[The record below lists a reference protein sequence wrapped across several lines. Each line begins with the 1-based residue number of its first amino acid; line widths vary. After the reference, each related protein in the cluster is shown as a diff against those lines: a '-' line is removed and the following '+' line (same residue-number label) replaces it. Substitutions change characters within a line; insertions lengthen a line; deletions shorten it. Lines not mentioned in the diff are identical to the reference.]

1 MVSFQGQK
9 NPQKH
14 KKSKNYYSVYGMRL
28 FVNVV
33 WTFKYSLASTA
44 FPKTKNCVICTKLPM
59 GAKFHFCEWKI
70 YFSQF
75 IFIDKYLKF
84 NEIEYPIML
93 NLKCGQ
99 SYFM

>member
-1 MVSFQGQK
+1 MT
-9 NPQKH
+9 
-14 KKSKNYYSVYGMRL
+14 L

-33 WTFKYSLASTA
+33 WTFKYSLARTA
-44 FPKTKNCVICTKLPM
+44 FPKTKNLVICTKLPM

-84 NEIEYPIML
+84 NEIEYPVNYVKFEMWAVL
-93 NLKCGQ
+93 FYVNTLHFPQ
-99 SYFM
+99 